1 MFPCFSF
8 WVDSILKW
16 GAYIKLKVFW
26 LHAFLWCMSQTSR
39 DWDNSRHVQTHKK
52 DSGDA
57 VCCRLGTIIQ
67 SIVLCPIRSQ
77 HWLKPFGN
85 GPVRVCTQMFFHSRA
100 WKLLFLVFSW
110 PDWQP
115 LGLWGCST
123 FGLNVKTQYIIIWK
137 SVIWEL
143 CWVAR
148 TEVPII
154 NTMLIFLKANNWLF
168 PKHTQILQSELSF
181 VPFTSGNWIHFSTQI
196 TSLRAVSIFS

>member
-8 WVDSILKW
+8 WVDSILKRELISNW
-16 GAYIKLKVFW
+16 KFSDCMHFFSAWARQAVIETITVMYKL
-26 LHAFLWCMSQTSR
+26 
-39 DWDNSRHVQTHKK
+39 KK

-57 VCCRLGTIIQ
+57 VCCRSGTIIQ
-67 SIVLCPIRSQ
+67 SIFLCPIRSQ

-196 TSLRAVSIFS
+196 TSVRAVSLFS